1 MKLDIIKCALN
12 EIQYQTDDN
21 SLVATIKDEDGEHML
36 IAKDNEAK
44 LLLKNQHKELY
55 LSILKGSNNIY
66 ELKRVA
72 NKEIYNQFN
81 NLLLDYNNKKIEILY
96 NDQTKSL
103 LERVEDEYI
112 PSINWSKEIEIE
124 H

>member
-36 IAKDNEAK
+36 IAKDNEAE

-55 LSILKGSNNIY
+55 LSILKGNNNIY

-81 NLLLDYNNKKIEILY
+81 NLLLDYNNKKIDILY

>member
-1 MKLDIIKCALN
+1 MNLDIIKCEVE

-21 SLVATIKDEDGEHML
+21 SLVAIIKDEDGKHTI
-36 IAKDNEAK
+36 IAKDSEAK
-44 LLLKNQHKELY
+44 SFLENQKEELY
-55 LSILKGSNNIY
+55 LSILKGNNNIY

-72 NKEIYNQFN
+72 NKEIYTQFN
-81 NLLLDYNNKKIEILY
+81 NLLLDYNNKKIDILY

-112 PSINWSKEIEIE
+112 PSINWSKEVDRER
-124 H
+124 

>member
-1 MKLDIIKCALN
+1 MKLDIIKCVLN

-21 SLVATIKDEDGEHML
+21 SLVVTIKDEEGEHML
-36 IAKDNEAK
+36 IAKDNEAE
-44 LLLKNQHKELY
+44 LLLKNQNKELY
-55 LSILKGSNNIY
+55 LSILKGNNNIY

-72 NKEIYNQFN
+72 NKEIYTQFN
-81 NLLLDYNNKKIEILY
+81 NLLLDYNNKKIDILY

>member
-36 IAKDNEAK
+36 IAKDNEAE
-44 LLLKNQHKELY
+44 LLLKNQNKELY
-55 LSILKGSNNIY
+55 LSILKGNNNIY

-81 NLLLDYNNKKIEILY
+81 NLLLDYNNKKIDILY

>member
-1 MKLDIIKCALN
+1 MKLDIIKCVLN

-36 IAKDNEAK
+36 IAKDNEAE
-44 LLLKNQHKELY
+44 LLLKNQNKELY
-55 LSILKGSNNIY
+55 LSILKGNNNIY

-72 NKEIYNQFN
+72 NKEIYTQFN
-81 NLLLDYNNKKIEILY
+81 NLLLDYNNKKIDTLY